1 MVTGAA
7 SMPGETSVAQQLR
20 AGLTVVGQEGKMGW
34 VKEKK
39 SLTRQI

>member
-1 MVTGAA
+1 ML
-7 SMPGETSVAQQLR
+7 GETSVAQQLR
-20 AGLTVVGQEGKMGW
+20 AGLAVVGQEGKMGW